1 MECSCFLFLL
11 FSCYYN
17 LFSFFF
23 FLWKLQIRTIHAGTC
38 LPCSQFSPTNKFEN
52 FPQKL
57 SVCFAHTGPQRK
69 ILRLKSEQKL
79 YPLKI
84 YANASSSF
92 SSFIFQPKLRIELSN
107 SAMQRNTLCSESIG
121 LFNRYCFSTISRRSI
136 STAPGTLANKSE
148 SSGLEGGGKRN
159 SSFFRSKSHR
169 KAGNAIDASRR
180 NILPSQSS
188 GKNGSMLVSATKAN
202 DVINSKDQ
210 ILVGDKVE
218 AKEDLASPFDANDVQ
233 KPKAK
238 GKKKQQSKSKG
249 SKGQSSKVNA
259 TSNEVQKV
267 SKSALKSKK
276 PSLAENN
283 QSAVTSEVS
292 NLSHLYIVVCVKHS
306 ILNYVIL
313 QINSSEAPGSNISA
327 NDHPKPKTNSKSKRK
342 KNMNEKA
349 STVVKSDAAV
359 TNPSVS
365 KGSQSLRSDT
375 SCKTLLQGHT
385 KFPQLYPPIAKS
397 VVVVESLTK
406 AKIIQGY
413 LGNMY
418 EVVPSYGHVRDL
430 AARSGSVR
438 PDDEFSMVW
447 EIPSAAWT
455 HLKSIKVALSGYVI
469 QSFKF
474 HVLELQIRTLKRF
487 S

>member
-1 MECSCFLFLL
+1 MCSA
-11 FSCYYN
+11 
-17 LFSFFF
+17 
-23 FLWKLQIRTIHAGTC
+23 RTG
-38 LPCSQFSPTNKFEN
+38 S
-52 FPQKL
+52 
-57 SVCFAHTGPQRK
+57 QRK
-69 ILRLKSEQKL
+69 ILRLKSEQKI

-107 SAMQRNTLCSESIG
+107 SAMQRNTLCSDSMD
-121 LFNRYCFSTISRRSI
+121 LFNRYCFSTVSRRSF
-136 STAPGTLANKSE
+136 STSPGALANKTE
-148 SSGLEGGGKRN
+148 SSGLKGGGQRN
-159 SSFFRSKSHR
+159 RSFFRLKSHR

-180 NILPSQSS
+180 NIVPSQNS

-202 DVINSKDQ
+202 DMINSKDQ
-210 ILVGDKVE
+210 ILMGDKVE
-218 AKEDLASPFDANDVQ
+218 SKEDLASPFDANDVQ

-259 TSNEVQKV
+259 TSSEVNSQEV
-267 SKSALKSKK
+267 SKRALKSKK
-276 PSLAENN
+276 PSLAGNN
-283 QSAVTSEVS
+283 QSDVTSEVS
-292 NLSHLYIVVCVKHS
+292 NLSHLYIVLCLKRS

-313 QINSSEAPGSNISA
+313 QINSSEVPDSNISA
-327 NDHPKPKTNSKSKRK
+327 NDHPKPKTNKTKRK
-342 KNMNEKA
+342 KNMNEKD
-349 STVVKSDAAV
+349 STAVKSDAAV
-359 TNPSVS
+359 TNPSSS
-365 KGSQSLRSDT
+365 KVSQSLRSAT

-413 LGNMY
+413 LGDMY
-418 EVVPSYGHVRDL
+418 EVIPSYGHVRDL

-469 QSFKF
+469 HLLNFMGSIYR
-474 HVLELQIRTLKRF
+474 LECIKDSVNIRNINELLHIID
-487 S
+487 